1 MNSILKKVL
10 FLLAMFN
17 MTALAAVAEDN
28 VFDVFGR
35 SINRAMNK
43 YFTAE
48 VIFIL
53 ISCTLILI
61 IIAVLNEA
69 RRSNKIKNEM
79 RALAIAKF
87 DLQAEK
93 LNLRLSS
100 ATILKRI
107 ALRSGLRDLSSIL
120 QFSHVFESS
129 VEKYYE
135 SEKIDSISE
144 EVLTQISA
152 LRKVL
157 GFSPLP
163 RGIALTSTRQ
173 FCIGDEC
180 TIQLTETSQTTNKE
194 TCQVLES
201 DERQW
206 SVSHTTGLQ
215 AQTGDLVN
223 MSLTKPGDAE
233 YAFKTQV
240 LRDSGN
246 ELVLSHTSDL
256 TRTQQRNWLR
266 VNVNIPVKATIIED
280 SHMGDIITGRI
291 TDLSGGGLGMAL
303 PVTLAK
309 DAMLLLNFE
318 LPGRGKIV
326 DLFVKVVRVGEP
338 FDGDPSKIVHS
349 AAFAGEIDL
358 AHEKIIQYVFGKQR
372 EGLLI
377 RKTHATQEPR
387 KTQGNQE
394 TPEYGEIQE
403 IEETV

>member
-53 ISCTLILI
+53 ITGTMLLI

-100 ATILKRI
+100 AAILKRI
-107 ALRSGLRDLSSIL
+107 ALRSGLHDLSSIL

-144 EVLTQISA
+144 EVLIQISA

-180 TIQLTETSQTTNKE
+180 TIQIPENGQTTNKG

-206 SVSHTTGLQ
+206 SISHPAGLQ
-215 AQTGDLVN
+215 LQAGDWVK

-233 YAFKTQV
+233 YAFKTQA
-240 LRDSGN
+240 LKSSDT
-246 ELVLSHTSDL
+246 ELFLSHTSEF

-266 VNVNIPVKATIIED
+266 VNVNIPVKASIIED
-280 SHMGDIITGRI
+280 SHMGEIISGRI
-291 TDLSGGGLGMAL
+291 TDMSGGGLGMAL
-303 PVTLAK
+303 PITLAK
-309 DAMLLLNFE
+309 DAMLLLNFD

-349 AAFAGEIDL
+349 AAFAGDIDL
-358 AHEKIIQYVFGKQR
+358 AHEKIIQYVFEKQR

-377 RKTHATQEPR
+377 RRTQSDHEMR
-387 KTQGNQE
+387 KPQEIQE
-394 TPEYGEIQE
+394 TPEYEEIQE